1 MLNITKLV
9 KFVKTFMLQADTI
22 FSISKNPISICVYHY
37 SHFDKFCGQKSSIVN
52 PENYWVYYYEL

>member
-37 SHFDKFCGQKSSIVN
+37 SLFLIKERMRVN
-52 PENYWVYYYEL
+52 